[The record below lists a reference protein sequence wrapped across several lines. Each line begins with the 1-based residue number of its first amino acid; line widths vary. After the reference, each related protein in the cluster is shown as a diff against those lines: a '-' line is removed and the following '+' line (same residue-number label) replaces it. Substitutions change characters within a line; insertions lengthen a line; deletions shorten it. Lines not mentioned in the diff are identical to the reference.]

1 MKRQMSKFNFWLN
14 IILTLIVLA
23 LIGWNLADFNQSKAP
38 AMIENSQPNYQTA
51 NAVTH
56 VYDPMGKL
64 AYKLITDETH
74 HFSSSKISWFI
85 NPVLTTYDTKS
96 IPTWA
101 IRANKAKLT
110 SDNMLYLYGNV
121 QVNSLNP
128 TSDLQQILTE
138 NAIVNLITQDVSSN
152 DKVTV
157 IGIGLRSVGMKMR
170 GNMRTHTAELIE
182 DVKTYYE
189 IPNKQPAPEGNH

>member
-1 MKRQMSKFNFWLN
+1 MSKFNFWLN

-152 DKVTV
+152 NKVTL
-157 IGIGLRSVGMKMR
+157 IGIGLRSVGMEMR

>member
-1 MKRQMSKFNFWLN
+1 MSKFKIWLN

-38 AMIENSQPNYQTA
+38 LMFDNSQPNYQIGHA
-51 NAVTH
+51 ITH
-56 VYDPMGKL
+56 VYDPLGKL
-64 AYKLITDETH
+64 AYKLTTDETH
-74 HFSSSKISWFI
+74 HFSSNKISWFI

-96 IPTWA
+96 IPTWS

-121 QVNSLNP
+121 QVNSLNS

-138 NAIVNLITQDVSSN
+138 NATVNLITQDVSSD

-170 GNMRTHTAELIE
+170 GNMRTRTAELME

-189 IPNKQPAPEGNH
+189 IPNKQKAPEGDH

>member
-152 DKVTV
+152 NKVTL
-157 IGIGLRSVGMKMR
+157 IGIGLRSVGMEMR

>member
-14 IILTLIVLA
+14 IILTMIVLA

>member
-14 IILTLIVLA
+14 IILTLVVLA

>member
-1 MKRQMSKFNFWLN
+1 MSKFKFWLN
-14 IILTLIVLA
+14 IILPLIVLA
-23 LIGWNLADFNQSKAP
+23 LIGWNLADFHQSKAP
-38 AMIENSQPNYQTA
+38 AMVDNSQPNYQTG
-51 NAVTH
+51 NAIIH

-64 AYKLITDETH
+64 AYKLITDETR
-74 HFSSSKISWFI
+74 HFSSNKTSWFI

-101 IRANKAKLT
+101 VRSNKAKLT
-110 SDNMLYLYGNV
+110 NDNMLYLYGNV

-128 TSDLQQILTE
+128 TSDLQKILTE
-138 NAIVNLITQDVSSN
+138 NAIVNLITQDVSSD

-189 IPNKQPAPEGNH
+189 IPNKQTAPEGNN

>member
-1 MKRQMSKFNFWLN
+1 MSKFKFWLN

-38 AMIENSQPNYQTA
+38 AVVDNSQPNYQTG
-51 NAVTH
+51 NAITH
-56 VYDPMGKL
+56 VYNPMGKL
-64 AYKLITDETH
+64 AYKLITDDTH
-74 HFSSSKISWFI
+74 HFSSNKTSWFI
-85 NPVLTTYDTKS
+85 NPVLTAYDPKS

-101 IRANKAKLT
+101 VRSNKAKLT
-110 SDNMLYLYGNV
+110 NDNMLYLYGNV

-128 TSDLQQILTE
+128 TSNLQKILTE
-138 NAIVNLITQDVSSN
+138 NAIVNLINQDVSSD

-189 IPNKQPAPEGNH
+189 IPNKQTAPKGNN

>member
-1 MKRQMSKFNFWLN
+1 MSKFNFWLN

>member
-14 IILTLIVLA
+14 ITLTLVVLA

-189 IPNKQPAPEGNH
+189 IPSKQPAPEGNH

>member
-1 MKRQMSKFNFWLN
+1 MNKFKFWLN

-23 LIGWNLADFNQSKAP
+23 LIGWNLADIYQPKKP
-38 AMIENSQPNYQTA
+38 AMIDNSQPNYQTG

-56 VYDPMGKL
+56 VYNLMGKL
-64 AYKLITDETH
+64 SYKLITNEIH
-74 HFSSSKISWFI
+74 HFSNNKISWFI
-85 NPVLTTYDTKS
+85 NPVLTTYNTKS
-96 IPTWA
+96 IPTWT

-110 SDNMLYLYGNV
+110 NNNMLYLYGNV
-121 QVNSLNP
+121 QVNNLNP
-128 TSDLQQILTE
+128 TSDLQLILTE
-138 NAIVNLITQDVSSN
+138 NAIINLITQDVSSN

-170 GNMRTHTAELIE
+170 GNIRTYTAELIE

-189 IPNKQPAPEGNH
+189 TLNKQNAPKGKTSK

>member
-189 IPNKQPAPEGNH
+189 IPNKQPPPEGNH